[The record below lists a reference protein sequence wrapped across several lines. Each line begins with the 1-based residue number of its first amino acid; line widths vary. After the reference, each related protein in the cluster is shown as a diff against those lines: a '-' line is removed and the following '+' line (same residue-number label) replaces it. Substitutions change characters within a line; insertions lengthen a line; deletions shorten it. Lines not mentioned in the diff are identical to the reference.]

1 MNIQNS
7 ELTFLDLWAVTM
19 QWLIIAFLII
29 SILSVVIYW
38 IAYSTKKS
46 MKAKHEIASESEIKV
61 LRFAQIMIALSIFCS
76 VNILQEDIVERAPM
90 PWFAIRAF
98 MGLCFGTLYGYVA
111 HLIFTYYYPGK
122 ISARLEKLRYTP
134 RINPTTGNKMKLLSE
149 EEEDAYLD
157 EGQQAEENVFS
168 VDYDVWI
175 DQETGYT
182 HIEKYKG
189 HLNAHECDNC
199 GFRTLR
205 LVKEEVIEEATE
217 FWDGSISQEF
227 SCSYCGRVKRK
238 TVALTFKVKENTS
251 DTARLISNPLANN
264 KEVEAVKI
272 EIFSNKGDTKMF
284 NFQNI
289 EQAQKFL
296 EEFDFEK
303 IEHED

>member
-29 SILSVVIYW
+29 AILSVVIYW
-38 IAYSTKKS
+38 IVYSTKKS
-46 MKAKHEIASESEIKV
+46 MKAKHEIASEFEIKV
-61 LRFAQIMIALSIFCS
+61 LRFSQIMIALSIFCL

-175 DQETGYT
+175 DEETGYT

-199 GFRTLR
+199 GFQTLR

-238 TVALTFKVKENTS
+238 TVALTFKVKENAS

-284 NFQNI
+284 NFQNV

-303 IEHED
+303 IED